1 MTEKTVVI
9 NGMVYDRR
17 TGLPVRI
24 DRATTLSRAK
34 TAHAVHSP
42 LQKSRTLHRKYVHLE
57 KKQPTTPQHAPAA
70 TAMIS
75 AHKKIAPAAMATK
88 HPDVHRIQV
97 KRPIAQPSHKPVM
110 QDIAPVAHHLVKKAE
125 QHLPKPVTRE
135 IKPSHILKKEALHQA
150 TAAMPATRAKDV
162 KQKHTSPR
170 RRSLS
175 IASAGLALI
184 LLGGYFTY
192 LNMPSL
198 STRVAA
204 SQAGINAGYPAYQ
217 PSGYSLSG
225 PVAYQQGN
233 VSMKFAANAGPQS
246 FTISQ
251 SKSGWDS
258 SAVRENYIAPKVGDN
273 YTTNSVDG
281 LTIYTYQGNAAWVNK
296 GILYTITGNAP
307 LSTEQI
313 EHIATSI

>member
-24 DRATTLSRAK
+24 DRATSTSRAK

-97 KRPIAQPSHKPVM
+97 KRPIAQPSRKPVM
-110 QDIAPVAHHLVKKAE
+110 QDIAPVAHHLMKKAE
-125 QHLPKPVTRE
+125 QHMAKPVTRE

-150 TAAMPATRAKDV
+150 TAAMPTTRAKDV
-162 KQKHTSPR
+162 KQKHASPR

-175 IASAGLALI
+175 IASAALALI

-198 STRVAA
+198 S
-204 SQAGINAGYPAYQ
+204 
-217 PSGYSLSG
+217 YSLSG
-225 PVAYQQGN
+225 PVAYRQGN